1 MHQSLKNIVILDDH
15 KLFRDSLVGIL
26 TEHFMPVSIQQ
37 FVESS
42 SALHYIEQCKING
55 QQIDLII
62 TDQNHPGMSGF
73 AFAAACRKLERQYN
87 SITPLLLMSMTINES
102 DDTKLI
108 GVNTPTEKNP
118 FNLKLSKLIETNRLI
133 ESIAAV
139 MNAKC

>member
-1 MHQSLKNIVILDDH
+1 MHQSLKNIIILDDH
-15 KLFRDSLVGIL
+15 RLFRDSLVGVL

-108 GVNTPTEKNP
+108 GVHTPTEKNP
-118 FNLKLSKLIETNRLI
+118 FNLKLSKLIETHRLI